1 MNSRTA
7 LVTGSAGGIGRA
19 IAEAMAESGLR
30 VIGIDRVPAADGF
43 EQLGLDLAD
52 ADALTSA
59 LAELGPIDILVNNAS
74 VLVDRPLADISLME
88 IDLLFDVNLR
98 APVLITRA
106 VLPGMVE
113 RGWGR
118 VINLSSV
125 GARTGGVS
133 DTAVYNMTKAGI
145 ASFTRFVA
153 RHYGGH
159 GITANAIAPGGIR
172 TGMTA
177 HLDGDQ
183 LAAIARQIPAGRLAE
198 PHEVAGVAVFLASD
212 AAAFVNGVTLDV
224 NGGWIMA
231 P

>member
-30 VIGIDRVPAADGF
+30 VIGVDRVPAADGF

-177 HLDGDQ
+177 HLDDDQ

>member
-1 MNSRTA
+1 MSTRTA

-19 IAEAMAESGLR
+19 IAEALAQSGMR
-30 VIGIDRVPAADGF
+30 VIGIDRVPGTDGF
-43 EQLGLDLAD
+43 DQLGLDLAD
-52 ADALTSA
+52 AEAVSAA
-59 LAELGPIDILVNNAS
+59 LAGLGQVDVIVNNAS
-74 VLVDRPLADISLME
+74 VLVDRPLAEISLTE

-106 VLPGMVE
+106 LLPGMAE

-177 HLDGDQ
+177 HLGEDQ
-183 LAAIARQIPAGRLAE
+183 LAAIAQQIPAGRLAE
-198 PHEVAGVAVFLASD
+198 PFEVAGVAVFLASD
-212 AAAFVNGVTLDV
+212 DAAFVNGVTLDV
-224 NGGWIMA
+224 NGGWVMA